1 MSRAARSWAI
11 VLAVAA
17 LTTAGAAGSPYALR
31 RVDAFRVQRVEL
43 AGARF
48 MTPEHAVAASGISA
62 RSTLFDDFE
71 LWRRALESDP
81 LVLRA
86 SVSRRL
92 PGTLLLDVVEA
103 EPIALVGTP
112 ELQPVDARGQV
123 LPIDPAAFALDLPI
137 MAGDPHVDS
146 AGRVHDAALLG
157 VIDALQRVREAQPWL
172 ASWTSELEPVAGGV
186 RLRLRW
192 PASAEVLLP
201 PAPETGRLHEVR
213 LAVADLIARTGDGS
227 ARPAGAAPDVAF
239 GDTELARL
247 VRLDARYR
255 DQVVV
260 RLAAAGV
267 RARGAT

>member
-1 MSRAARSWAI
+1 MLAI
-11 VLAVAA
+11 AT
-17 LTTAGAAGSPYALR
+17 LTTAGAAGSPFALR
-31 RVDAFRVQRVEL
+31 RVDAFRVRRVEL

-48 MTPEHAVAASGISA
+48 LTPDHAAAASGISA

-71 LWRRALESDP
+71 PWRRALERHP

-92 PGTLLLDVVEA
+92 PATVLLDVVEA
-103 EPIALVGTP
+103 EPIAFVGTP

-123 LPIDPAAFALDLPI
+123 LPIDPAAFELDLPI
-137 MAGDPHVDS
+137 IVGDPMVDS
-146 AGRVHDAALLG
+146 AGRVHDTALLAA
-157 VIDALQRVREAQPWL
+157 IDALWRVREAQPWL

-192 PASAEVLLP
+192 PAGAEVLLP
-201 PAPETGRLHEVR
+201 TAPVPGRLHEVR
-213 LAVADLIARTGDGS
+213 LAVADLIARNEGGP
-227 ARPAGAAPDVAF
+227 ARPAGSAPDAAF
-239 GDTELARL
+239 ADTELARL

-260 RLAAAGV
+260 RLAGAGK
-267 RARGAT
+267 RAREAT